1 MVRQVRVIA
10 AKDLRSFPG
19 TKMAHGGR
27 RELAPTSCPL
37 TPAEAP
43 WHRLM
48 FPYPHIQK

>member
-27 RELAPTSCPL
+27 RELAPTSCPQ
-37 TPAEAP
+37 TPA
-43 WHRLM
+43 
-48 FPYPHIQK
+48 